1 LLSPLLT
8 AVACAAAFLAGL
20 VDAIAGGGGLITL
33 PVMLG
38 LGLPPHQALATNKG
52 QSVFGTLTAFATY
65 WRRGTIDRPRAPL
78 AFLSGL
84 AGAALGAL
92 ALLAVRPEPLRPL
105 IVILLI
111 GAVAL
116 VLGRPYIQ
124 ARAPIA
130 GISPR
135 AAPWALAAIGLTL
148 GGYDGFF
155 GPGAGSLLIIAFA
168 TVFGDTLT
176 RASGNAKVVNLA
188 TNLAAVAIFSWHGTV
203 QWAIALPMAAANIL
217 GASIGARLAL
227 KRGDRFVRV
236 VIIVVVSAAVIKL
249 CWDLRR

>member
-1 LLSPLLT
+1 LT
-8 AVACAAAFLAGL
+8 AVACAAAFLGGL

-78 AFLSGL
+78 AFVSGL
-84 AGAALGAL
+84 VGAALGAL

-105 IVILLI
+105 ILILLI
-111 GAVAL
+111 GAVAV
-116 VLGRPYIQ
+116 VLGRPYLQTHVPISGVS
-124 ARAPIA
+124 ARAV
-130 GISPR
+130 
-135 AAPWALAAIGLTL
+135 PWAVAAIGLTL

-168 TVFGDTLT
+168 TILGDTLT

-188 TNLAAVAIFSWHGTV
+188 TNLAAVVIFAWHDTV
-203 QWAIALPMAAANIL
+203 QWAIALPMAVANIL
-217 GASIGARLAL
+217 GASIGARLVL
-227 KRGDRFVRV
+227 ERGDRFVRV
-236 VIIVVVSAAVIKL
+236 VIVVVVTAAVIKL
-249 CWDLRR
+249 SYDLGR